1 MKEDT
6 KVEKV
11 TKLCLMAGKIM
22 MECGAEVYRVED
34 TLLRIAAAA
43 GFRSEI
49 YVTVTGIFVNLFDTG
64 TTQFVNIKKR
74 TINLEKVALVNSY
87 SRMFAKEELSL
98 DEVYDR
104 IKDLSKNTVTFSL
117 VYQLISAGLVSSSLM
132 ILFGGSWYD
141 FISTF
146 CIGMIGYAVSGV
158 IAQKI
163 KINYFD
169 SFGGALCIGLIT
181 VLLAHFGWVVNK
193 DLVVLGS
200 LMPLVPGVAITNSF
214 RDILSGHLLSGV
226 ARGTE
231 AVLIASAIGL
241 GIALGGALF

>member
-34 TLLRIAAAA
+34 TLLRIAAAG

-74 TINLEKVALVNSY
+74 TINLEKVALVNSF
-87 SRMFAKEELSL
+87 SRMFSSGELSL
-98 DEVYDR
+98 DEVYAE
-104 IKDLSKNTVTFSL
+104 IKHLTKNTVTFSWG
-117 VYQLISAGLVSSSLM
+117 YQWLSAGLVSSTLM

-141 FISTF
+141 FLSTF
-146 CIGMIGYAVSGV
+146 LIGMMGYAVSSTADKKV
-158 IAQKI
+158 

-169 SFGGALCIGLIT
+169 SFVSALCIGGVT
-181 VLLAHFGWVVNK
+181 VILSHFGWVVYK
-193 DLVVLGS
+193 DLVVLGA

-214 RDILSGHLLSGV
+214 RDVLSGHLLSGV

-241 GIALGGALF
+241 GIVLSGALF

>member
-1 MKEDT
+1 MAEDT

-34 TLLRIAAAA
+34 TLLRIAATA

-74 TINLEKVALVNSY
+74 TINLEKVALVNSF
-87 SRMFAKEELSL
+87 SRMFAQGDLSL
-98 DEVYDR
+98 DEVYEE
-104 IKDLSKNTVTFSL
+104 IKKLTKHTITFSMI
-117 VYQLISAGLVSSSLM
+117 YQLISAGLVSNTLM

-141 FISTF
+141 FLSTF
-146 CIGMIGYAVSGV
+146 FIGMMGYAVSSM
-158 IAQKI
+158 IDKKI

-169 SFGGALCIGLIT
+169 SFAGALCIGIVT
-181 VLLAHFGWVVNK
+181 VCLAHFGWIVNK
-193 DLVVLGS
+193 DLVILGA

-231 AVLIASAIGL
+231 AVLIAIAIGL
-241 GIALGGALF
+241 GIVLSGAIF

>member
-141 FISTF
+141 LISTF

-169 SFGGALCIGLIT
+169 SFGGALCVGLIT
-181 VLLAHFGWVVNK
+181 VLLTHFGWVVNK